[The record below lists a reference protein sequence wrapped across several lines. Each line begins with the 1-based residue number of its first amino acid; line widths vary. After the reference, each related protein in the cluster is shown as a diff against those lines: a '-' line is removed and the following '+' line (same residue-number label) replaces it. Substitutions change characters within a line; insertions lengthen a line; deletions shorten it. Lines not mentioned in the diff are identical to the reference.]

1 METTKDLEKKDQ
13 LLKIN
18 DISKRL
24 NLTPRAIRY
33 YESEKLLDDVKR
45 SIGLTRYFTNND
57 VIRLKE
63 IKRLKKSG
71 KKIAEIKSIFK
82 LKYKS
87 EKPNGQLDVAI
98 ASPFIEAEDIQ
109 KCLSLGVDILECNI
123 VFQNIKLNYVD
134 WPTITDEEFLKPFQI
149 ESVSS
154 SKKICFER
162 KTTNT
167 WLGNGQRAIVKD
179 LLNHPY
185 QYQINKSFLDQKFNS
200 LTEWL
205 ILPIQIDSRYN
216 FKDQLS
222 SFFLLEKRSKNQYE
236 KKIITLNQLISDIEK
251 DIKEISSSVQGM
263 IKHICVHY
271 NSNNKYT
278 ADILDVLKNICQNK
292 DQLTIERLSPIYI
305 QSIGSNQALLL
316 STFT

>member
-109 KCLSLGVDILECNI
+109 KCLDPSGYYC
-123 VFQNIKLNYVD
+123 
-134 WPTITDEEFLKPFQI
+134 
-149 ESVSS
+149 
-154 SKKICFER
+154 
-162 KTTNT
+162 
-167 WLGNGQRAIVKD
+167 
-179 LLNHPY
+179 
-185 QYQINKSFLDQKFNS
+185 
-200 LTEWL
+200 
-205 ILPIQIDSRYN
+205 
-216 FKDQLS
+216 
-222 SFFLLEKRSKNQYE
+222 
-236 KKIITLNQLISDIEK
+236 
-251 DIKEISSSVQGM
+251 
-263 IKHICVHY
+263 
-271 NSNNKYT
+271 
-278 ADILDVLKNICQNK
+278 
-292 DQLTIERLSPIYI
+292 
-305 QSIGSNQALLL
+305 
-316 STFT
+316 